1 MERKMEGVGWEGWE
15 EERHGGRE
23 RDRQTGQAGRQTMQR
38 EGKLEELDP
47 SLYHVVSRTGLGV

>member
-1 MERKMEGVGWEGWE
+1 M
-15 EERHGGRE
+15 GGRE
-23 RDRQTGQAGRQTMQR
+23 TWREGEGQTDRQAGRQTMQR

>member
-1 MERKMEGVGWEGWE
+1 MEGVGWEGWE